1 MECINCGRIL
11 TGHEEEI
18 CMDCSNLEMVQD
30 ENYTKNKIN
39 DMKKM
44 GYTKLEILDA
54 IKNDKYIKINEL
66 DI

>member
-1 MECINCGRIL
+1 MKCINCGRNL
-11 TGHEEEI
+11 TGHEDEI
-18 CMDCSNLEMVQD
+18 CMDCSNLEMVKD
-30 ENYTKNKIN
+30 KNYTKNTIS